1 MTDGTNRRQFTRVEL
16 EGVDAALIS
25 SPSTVVTVISDEIE
39 FSSNVADISMRGVF
53 IRSGQLIPAGSKCRV
68 RLSNDGGLLIDVE
81 GEVCRVDADGMAVEF
96 TSLEV
101 DDYQHLQRLVQY
113 NAADA
118 DRIAEEI
125 EDSPG
130 IRPSR

>member
-1 MTDGTNRRQFTRVEL
+1 MTDGANRRQFTRVEL
-16 EGVDAALIS
+16 EGIDAALIA

-39 FSSNVADISMRGVF
+39 FSSNVVDVSMNGVF
-53 IRSGQLIPAGSKCRV
+53 IRSGELIPAGSKCRV
-68 RLSNDGGLLIDVE
+68 RLSNDSGLLIDAE
-81 GEVCRVDADGMAVEF
+81 GEVSRVDADGMAVQF

-101 DDYQHLQRLVQY
+101 DDYQHLRRLVHY

-118 DRIAEEI
+118 DRVAGEI
-125 EDSPG
+125 EDSSG